1 MDAQKVRRKQP
12 LEIFKRCYSAAVS
25 ERHPGIENDPI
36 DTIVCQHFADLAH
49 PPEIGHIGFDRLN
62 LHSCSAALFRNR
74 FEPIGATG
82 DEYQRMPLFRIMERQ
97 GFPQSAA
104 GSRNH
109 YPHRYSRKVIVDII
123 IPMNETLHMG
133 EINTLVIDRS
143 TVPGLFLKAL
153 DGNDVLLPN
162 QYVTDAMH
170 VGDTIDVFV
179 YTDSE
184 DRPVAT
190 TLSPKAMLGE
200 IAFLE
205 VVDTTPIGA
214 FVDWGLMKD
223 LFVPKALQ
231 KRPFSVGEKRL
242 VRVIRDEQ
250 TGRLVG
256 TEKITGGLE
265 APPRDF
271 YPNTP
276 VTFMIIAKTPLGYKA
291 IVDHR
296 FEGMIYANEI
306 FEEVRI
312 GQIKEGYVKQ
322 LRPDGKLDLSLQM
335 TGKAKASGAADKVY
349 AMLQANGG
357 MLPYNSKTDPELIQK
372 TFGLSKKNFKAALT
386 QLVGDQKIIVK
397 ENGIYGI

>member
-1 MDAQKVRRKQP
+1 
-12 LEIFKRCYSAAVS
+12 
-25 ERHPGIENDPI
+25 
-36 DTIVCQHFADLAH
+36 
-49 PPEIGHIGFDRLN
+49 
-62 LHSCSAALFRNR
+62 
-74 FEPIGATG
+74 
-82 DEYQRMPLFRIMERQ
+82 
-97 GFPQSAA
+97 
-104 GSRNH
+104 
-109 YPHRYSRKVIVDII
+109 
-123 IPMNETLHMG
+123 MNETLHIG
-133 EINTLVIDRS
+133 ELNTLVIDRS
-143 TVPGLFLKAL
+143 TVPGLFLRAL
-153 DGNDVLLPN
+153 DGSDILLPN
-162 QYVTDAMH
+162 QYVTESMH

-205 VVDTTPIGA
+205 VVDTAPIGA

-231 KRPFSVGEKRL
+231 KRPFTVGEKRL

-265 APPRDF
+265 TPPRDF

-296 FEGMIYANEI
+296 YEGMIYANEI
-306 FEEVRI
+306 FEEVRV
-312 GQIKEGYVKQ
+312 GQIKHGFVKQ
-322 LRPDGKLDLSLQM
+322 LRSDGKLDLSLQM
-335 TGKAKASGAADKVY
+335 TGKAKASGAAEKVY
-349 AMLQANGG
+349 TMLQANGG

-372 TFGLSKKNFKAALT
+372 AFGLSKKNFKAALT
-386 QLVGDQKIIVK
+386 QLVADQKIMVK